1 MNPFEG
7 NMSAVNKIYEKNFLN
22 KNGIEFIEGLIFED
36 QLFYIQTMLEAKK
49 IYMYKECLYNY
60 RINEFSTMQNAGL
73 RVFDIFKITDKIEEL
88 ILKKGRFEE
97 FKYALLQHEFLQFS
111 YLLFQT
117 PDNKRKDFY
126 NEAKIRLQN
135 FKNSDKN
142 IIERLRGYQIFY
154 DIVAL
159 EYNDFIEKYK
169 DKVIK

>member
-1 MNPFEG
+1 M
-7 NMSAVNKIYEKNFLN
+7 
-22 KNGIEFIEGLIFED
+22 
-36 QLFYIQTMLEAKK
+36 
-49 IYMYKECLYNY
+49 
-60 RINEFSTMQNAGL
+60 
-73 RVFDIFKITDKIEEL
+73 
-88 ILKKGRFEE
+88 
-97 FKYALLQHEFLQFS
+97 QHEFLQFL

-126 NEAKIRLQN
+126 NEVKIRLQN
-135 FKNSDKN
+135 FKNLDKN